1 MTGFIDLHNE
11 EYLTVGW
18 NCELIGEEIWVPAVA
33 KELFDSRLSDTA
45 AKRRRGARRF
55 SLIADNSNGRKV
67 TGVTSN
73 DRISRFNRMMNPE
86 KPSATAP
93 NRANMDSA
101 TISTLL
107 MVATITGGM
116 AAIGALVYLGSRIR
130 KHQQLHKRNHNN
142 LATLA

>member
-1 MTGFIDLHNE
+1 
-11 EYLTVGW
+11 
-18 NCELIGEEIWVPAVA
+18 
-33 KELFDSRLSDTA
+33 
-45 AKRRRGARRF
+45 
-55 SLIADNSNGRKV
+55 
-67 TGVTSN
+67 
-73 DRISRFNRMMNPE
+73 MMNQE

-116 AAIGALVYLGSRIR
+116 AAVGALVYLGSRIR
-130 KHQQLHKRNHNN
+130 KHRQLHKRNCDN